1 MKKQS
6 SYGIRVLVIAGILL
20 AVYLAAFFL
29 FVDMEKAGS
38 WIGFGFSVLSLV
50 LTGGG
55 LWFGVTSA
63 DSLQTAANF
72 EDTMYPLWLYP
83 VLTIGV
89 GIIGSFLPGSSWRM
103 VAFLEILILAL
114 AAVFAIAAGSAALR
128 MTELDREGKRRAGQ
142 KNNRENEGEERW

>member
-50 LTGGG
+50 LT
-55 LWFGVTSA
+55 
-63 DSLQTAANF
+63 
-72 EDTMYPLWLYP
+72 
-83 VLTIGV
+83 
-89 GIIGSFLPGSSWRM
+89 
-103 VAFLEILILAL
+103 
-114 AAVFAIAAGSAALR
+114 
-128 MTELDREGKRRAGQ
+128 
-142 KNNRENEGEERW
+142 

>member
-1 MKKQS
+1 
-6 SYGIRVLVIAGILL
+6 
-20 AVYLAAFFL
+20 
-29 FVDMEKAGS
+29 
-38 WIGFGFSVLSLV
+38 
-50 LTGGG
+50 
-55 LWFGVTSA
+55 
-63 DSLQTAANF
+63 
-72 EDTMYPLWLYP
+72 MYPLWLYP

-142 KNNRENEGEERW
+142 KNNRESEGEERW